1 MSRRGR
7 GSKSANSLAYGRG
20 GSVMGVSRSVYC
32 EELTVFPE
40 MPPFF
45 PDPVVLDAEDS
56 YLKQFRD
63 ELLRQ
68 EYEASVRAVFHR
80 IQGKQVH
87 SEERQIQRRNKCL
100 DRSGT
105 LLHDSG
111 GAHKS
116 INDDEGD
123 AGKLDPASCWV
134 LPSVVS
140 PHFTGRNTT
149 VEVLSATSIEGA
161 TSIKQSKKG
170 GVPNKESVEPLLL
183 VPDTG
188 VSMPT
193 TFAFASP
200 ERREANQKRFSLLEQ
215 SVYMTEPFPAA
226 LLAVADEV
234 GSKNLSSETRD
245 SLIAIADAH
254 KQMGIISHF
263 TTQTPTLGELSRLR
277 TPSPGNGTT
286 PALTPSPRFVP
297 AFSLA
302 DVIAWGAE
310 QRLATEM
317 FCESI
322 CEDIVNLAAEIYVKR
337 TFDSMATAYTAF
349 SVWDEVHDSVVRSF
363 IPQNPYELLPRETR
377 RTAAPPIRQ
386 KTKKM
391 ISGAIV
397 EFLSVDTGGTRGT
410 KGMAK
415 SKNGELLY
423 LGLLPEW
430 SLAPSLL
437 DAESIILFHRRETA
451 ASRLFT
457 GDDVTEPNGV
467 MEQQQSLTFSRL
479 LDAYLKGN
487 EKKPVTSG
495 VVKGSFKPVKASSV
509 IEKEHGAIYEGDD
522 GPGAPPEPIPL
533 DEYARYVLPK
543 VAEIEQQESAGANG
557 KEEDLKGKNETLAR
571 RQSKRY
577 GTGNKSRTSVY
588 SASPRTRK
596 EGGEGEPKVVAHGSN
611 SLMDDGNEAERNN
624 LQGKRKGR
632 RQKNR
637 TAGDYQDTMMASRST
652 KTKASTQ
659 VVEDDL
665 TKALR
670 QLPNGYFAANTA
682 GNNGGTNA
690 RNTVPESFVFIE
702 GDRVLTFSTNTK
714 RKRPQKNASNNTK
727 DPRLSRTNSRNK
739 EFNSSPLREDI
750 WDDDGT
756 GKLSVNI
763 GKSGCLS
770 LNFVPNKVP
779 DEDVEASGDAGLL
792 LKSPTKGSQ
801 SPNRG
806 NRYLILSRKQQKA
819 LEERRRRQKEA
830 AEKAAYEGM
839 FFTAPPPCA
848 QKDADDTVR
857 ADANDTKAS
866 SPEQRQPLKIAPEP
880 GVVVESW
887 PESQT
892 EKETKK
898 NTAKKDASRGRGI
911 KPSQSQNTMGDM
923 GVVLA
928 DGGEWIV
935 PEGKYRWSGFDPAA
949 EETHV
954 AVEGA
959 AARSKPVPFS
969 KAASSQALNTKQ
981 QHQEGRGQRQGG
993 KERGDKTE
1001 GKESMPTAKPP
1012 ADNSGATISRPVR
1025 RAPAVVSSSQHPEKV
1040 EGKKQQ
1046 TEAATT
1052 ECIENS
1058 AVKPAAPMQTLGA
1071 KNRPRGLKLPRLPQQ
1086 FPRGDSAA
1094 HDAASSLKIPSSLEL
1109 DKIRQLASVLK
1120 RETR

>member
-1 MSRRGR
+1 
-7 GSKSANSLAYGRG
+7 
-20 GSVMGVSRSVYC
+20 
-32 EELTVFPE
+32 
-40 MPPFF
+40 
-45 PDPVVLDAEDS
+45 
-56 YLKQFRD
+56 
-63 ELLRQ
+63 
-68 EYEASVRAVFHR
+68 
-80 IQGKQVH
+80 
-87 SEERQIQRRNKCL
+87 
-100 DRSGT
+100 
-105 LLHDSG
+105 
-111 GAHKS
+111 
-116 INDDEGD
+116 
-123 AGKLDPASCWV
+123 
-134 LPSVVS
+134 
-140 PHFTGRNTT
+140 
-149 VEVLSATSIEGA
+149 
-161 TSIKQSKKG
+161 
-170 GVPNKESVEPLLL
+170 
-183 VPDTG
+183 
-188 VSMPT
+188 
-193 TFAFASP
+193 
-200 ERREANQKRFSLLEQ
+200 
-215 SVYMTEPFPAA
+215 
-226 LLAVADEV
+226 
-234 GSKNLSSETRD
+234 
-245 SLIAIADAH
+245 
-254 KQMGIISHF
+254 
-263 TTQTPTLGELSRLR
+263 
-277 TPSPGNGTT
+277 
-286 PALTPSPRFVP
+286 
-297 AFSLA
+297 
-302 DVIAWGAE
+302 
-310 QRLATEM
+310 
-317 FCESI
+317 
-322 CEDIVNLAAEIYVKR
+322 
-337 TFDSMATAYTAF
+337 
-349 SVWDEVHDSVVRSF
+349 
-363 IPQNPYELLPRETR
+363 
-377 RTAAPPIRQ
+377 
-386 KTKKM
+386 M

-397 EFLSVDTGGTRGT
+397 EFLSTDIGDTRGT

-437 DAESIILFHRRETA
+437 DAESIIFFHRRETA

-457 GDDVTEPNGV
+457 GDDVTEPNEV

-479 LDAYLKGN
+479 LDAYLKGR
-487 EKKPVTSG
+487 EKKPVTNG
-495 VVKGSFKPVKASSV
+495 VVVKGSFKTVKASSV
-509 IEKEHGAIYEGDD
+509 IENEHGAIYDEGDD

-533 DEYARYVLPK
+533 DDYARYVLPK

-557 KEEDLKGKNETLAR
+557 KEEDSKEKNEKLAR
-571 RQSKRY
+571 SQSKRY
-577 GTGNKSRTSVY
+577 GAGNKNRTSVY
-588 SASPRTRK
+588 AASPRTRK
-596 EGGEGEPKVVAHGSN
+596 EGGEGETNVVADGSN
-611 SLMDDGNEAERNN
+611 SLMDGGNEAERNN

-659 VVEDDL
+659 VMEDDL

-670 QLPNGYFAANTA
+670 QLPHGYFATNTA

-702 GDRVLTFSTNTK
+702 GDRVLTFSTNSK
-714 RKRPQKNASNNTK
+714 RKRPQKNASNNKK
-727 DPRLSRTNSRNK
+727 DPRLSRKNSRNK
-739 EFNSSPLREDI
+739 ELNPSPLREDI
-750 WDDDGT
+750 WNDDGT

-779 DEDVEASGDAGLL
+779 EDVEASGDAGLL
-792 LKSPTKGSQ
+792 QKSPTKGSH

-806 NRYLILSRKQQKA
+806 NRYVFLSRKQQKA

-880 GVVVESW
+880 GVVVEWW

-911 KPSQSQNTMGDM
+911 KQSQSQNTMGDM

-969 KAASSQALNTKQ
+969 KAASFQALNTKQ
-981 QHQEGRGQRQGG
+981 QHREGRGQRQGG
-993 KERGDKTE
+993 KDRGDKTE

-1012 ADNSGATISRPVR
+1012 AENSGATISRPVR
-1025 RAPAVVSSSQHPEKV
+1025 RAPAVVPSSQHPEKV

-1046 TEAATT
+1046 TEAGTT
-1052 ECIENS
+1052 EYTENS